1 METHKVSIFF
11 GIGSIFKQFSAM
23 ESDSLHSLK
32 LLFGEELYFLPEE
45 KDRLLFQDKKSKT
58 GHHDDQ
64 DQSASEAPVKEEAS
78 GSPEVNE
85 PIPPIVKG
93 QFAKGILIL
102 HEEDELTD
110 EVMDMLSKMVSAVNH
125 SMNDVGILSSAGLK
139 GKTLE
144 DFQAIN
150 AHKVIKFGK
159 ISHPINALP
168 IPSYQIKTEEET
180 EYLFA
185 DSLTQISMDRA
196 LKKKLWENL
205 QTLFNIS

>member
-1 METHKVSIFF
+1 VD
-11 GIGSIFKQFSAM
+11 
-23 ESDSLHSLK
+23 DSSVAD
-32 LLFGEELYFLPEE
+32 E
-45 KDRLLFQDKKSKT
+45 
-58 GHHDDQ
+58 
-64 DQSASEAPVKEEAS
+64 VK
-78 GSPEVNE
+78 E
-85 PIPPIVKG
+85 PIPPIVRG

-102 HEEDELTD
+102 HEEDELAD

-125 SMNDVGILSSAGLK
+125 SMSDVGLLSSEELK
-139 GKTLE
+139 GKSLE

>member
-1 METHKVSIFF
+1 MEN
-11 GIGSIFKQFSAM
+11 
-23 ESDSLHSLK
+23 DSLHSLK
-32 LLFGEELYFLPEE
+32 LVLNEDLYLVPEE
-45 KDRLLFQDKKSKT
+45 IDQILSPEKTEPRKEVKKETTLTYDQAPPVDDSKVV
-58 GHHDDQ
+58 H
-64 DQSASEAPVKEEAS
+64 EVKEPTA
-78 GSPEVNE
+78 
-85 PIPPIVKG
+85 PIVRG

-102 HEEDELTD
+102 HEEDELAD

-125 SMNDVGILSSAGLK
+125 SMSDVGLLSSEELK
-139 GKTLE
+139 GKSLE

>member
-1 METHKVSIFF
+1 
-11 GIGSIFKQFSAM
+11 M

-32 LLFGEELYFLPEE
+32 LLLNEDLYLVPEE
-45 KDRLLFQDKKSKT
+45 IDQILSSEKTEPRKDVKKET
-58 GHHDDQ
+58 TPTYDQAPHVDDSSVA
-64 DQSASEAPVKEEAS
+64 DEVKE
-78 GSPEVNE
+78 
-85 PIPPIVKG
+85 PIAPIVRG

-102 HEEDELTD
+102 HEEDELAD

-125 SMNDVGILSSAGLK
+125 SMSDVGLLSSEELK
-139 GKTLE
+139 GKSLE

>member
-1 METHKVSIFF
+1 
-11 GIGSIFKQFSAM
+11 M

-32 LLFGEELYFLPEE
+32 LLLNEDLYLVPEE
-45 KDRLLFQDKKSKT
+45 IDQILSSEKTELRKEDKKET
-58 GHHDDQ
+58 TPTYDQ
-64 DQSASEAPVKEEAS
+64 APPVDHSSVADEVKE
-78 GSPEVNE
+78 
-85 PIPPIVKG
+85 PIAPIVRG

-102 HEEDELTD
+102 HEEDELAD

-125 SMNDVGILSSAGLK
+125 SMSDVGLLSSEELK
-139 GKTLE
+139 GKSLE

>member
-1 METHKVSIFF
+1 
-11 GIGSIFKQFSAM
+11 M

-32 LLFGEELYFLPEE
+32 LLLNEDLYLVPEE
-45 KDRLLFQDKKSKT
+45 IDQILSPEKTELGKAVKKETTPSY
-58 GHHDDQ
+58 DQ
-64 DQSASEAPVKEEAS
+64 APPVDYSSVADEVKE
-78 GSPEVNE
+78 
-85 PIPPIVKG
+85 PIAPIVRG

-102 HEEDELTD
+102 HEEDELAD

-125 SMNDVGILSSAGLK
+125 SMSDVGLLSSEELK
-139 GKTLE
+139 GKSLE

-185 DSLTQISMDRA
+185 DSLTQISMERA

>member
-1 METHKVSIFF
+1 
-11 GIGSIFKQFSAM
+11 M

-32 LLFGEELYFLPEE
+32 LLLNEDLYLVPEE
-45 KDRLLFQDKKSKT
+45 IDQILSPGKTEPRKDVKKET
-58 GHHDDQ
+58 TPTYDQAPPVDDSSVA
-64 DQSASEAPVKEEAS
+64 DEVKE
-78 GSPEVNE
+78 
-85 PIPPIVKG
+85 PIAPIVRG

-102 HEEDELTD
+102 HEEDELAD

-125 SMNDVGILSSAGLK
+125 SMSDVGLLSSEELK
-139 GKTLE
+139 GKSLE